1 MNLLIAMPGPPEPDA
16 TAPPPELPSLTRLLV
31 RARRL
36 PRAADWRTGVHMAL
50 QDGAGSALEPAALAA
65 CALPQWPSGAALC
78 FVTPLHV
85 VAGISRVHLPPD
97 GVLVLDAEER
107 EDWRAAFNAEFGDAN
122 LQLHSAGS
130 GWLMA
135 ASFAHAADDP
145 APELLLGAALER
157 RPARDEAA
165 RALRRLGVEVEM
177 WLATHPLNQ
186 ARAGRQAPA
195 VNSFWF
201 WGGARAQ
208 RPAPFPHAPRLV
220 SGNADADPWLA
231 GLASH
236 CPAPLHAGTADLQQ
250 AMQQR
255 AELIVLQPPA
265 QLPPWEHWS
274 RLEAQWFAPA
284 AQALRAGALKSL
296 RLQIGRSAWRLPDAS
311 PLRWLRRSRPWWQ
324 AVGT

>member
-16 TAPPPELPSLTRLLV
+16 APPPELPSLTRTLA

-36 PRAADWRTGVHMAL
+36 PDAAEWRAGVHQAL
-50 QDGAGSALEPAALAA
+50 QGGEGASLAPAALAA
-65 CALPQWPSGAALC
+65 CALPQWPSARALC

-85 VAGISRVHLPPD
+85 VAGMTRVHLPPE
-97 GVLVLDAEER
+97 GMLLLDER
-107 EDWRAAFNAEFGDAN
+107 ERAAWRDAFNAEFGDAD
-122 LQLHSAGS
+122 LRLHAAGT
-130 GWLMA
+130 GWLLTA
-135 ASFAHAADDP
+135 ACAHAASDA

-157 RPARDEAA
+157 RPAQGDAA
-165 RALRRLGVEVEM
+165 RALRRLGAEVEM
-177 WLATHPLNQ
+177 WLAAHPLND
-186 ARAGRQAPA
+186 ARAARQLPP

-201 WGGARAQ
+201 WGGATLQ
-208 RPAPFPHAPRLV
+208 TPAPFTHAPRVV
-220 SGNADADPWLA
+220 SSNTAADPWLA
-231 GLASH
+231 GMVSH
-236 CPAPLHAGTADLQQ
+236 GAARLHTEVADLRAALQQHAG
-250 AMQQR
+250 
-255 AELIVLQPPA
+255 LIVLQRPA

-284 AQALRAGALKSL
+284 LQALRAGELESL